1 MCSQITTVGIDW
13 KTLSFEKSHTFD
25 GYVFATA
32 NERCRYIGLLL
43 RDRPRWLREHP
54 DRWRRIADVQQ
65 EAAPPA
71 PPVESEI
78 DLGAEPAGREV
89 SLPTP
94 TKALLPAHE
103 PALVTPPAVI
113 GPQAVSTRDEIIID
127 GRRLISE
134 RRVAAMLKVSKRT
147 LQRWRQENKGPPRV
161 KIGRRIYYDED
172 KLKLWIQDR

>member
-32 NERCRYIGLLL
+32 NERCWYISLLL

-54 DRWRRIADVQQ
+54 DRWRRIADVRQ

-78 DLGAEPAGREV
+78 NLGAEPAGP

-94 TKALLPAHE
+94 IKALLPVHE
-103 PALVTPPAVI
+103 PAL
-113 GPQAVSTRDEIIID
+113 D
-127 GRRLISE
+127 GLLSE
-134 RRVAAMLKVSKRT
+134 GQVAAKLRVSKRT
-147 LQRWRQENKGPPRV
+147 LQRWRKENKGPPWV
-161 KIGRRIYYDED
+161 KIGRTIYYDED
-172 KLKLWIQDR
+172 KFNAWIRDH